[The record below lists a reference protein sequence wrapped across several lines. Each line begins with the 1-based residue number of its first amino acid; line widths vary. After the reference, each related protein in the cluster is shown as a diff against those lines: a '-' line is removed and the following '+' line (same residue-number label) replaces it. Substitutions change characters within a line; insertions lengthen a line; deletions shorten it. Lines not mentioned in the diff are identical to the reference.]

1 MGIEIERKFL
11 VNDSSWKKSI
21 QAVRCCQGYL
31 CPGSGITVRVRVM
44 AGKGYLTIKGKG
56 AGIARREYEYA
67 IPVVDAREMLERLC
81 EKPLIE
87 KNRYTFEHAGMIWEV
102 DEFLGENSGLIV
114 AEVELEREDQMFS
127 LPAWVGREVTGDPKY
142 FNAALVRNPYLRW
155 KE

>member
-1 MGIEIERKFL
+1 MGTEIERKFL

-44 AGKGYLTIKGKG
+44 ADKGYLTIKGKG

-87 KNRYTFEHAGMIWEV
+87 KNRYTFEHAGMVWEV
-102 DEFLGENSGLIV
+102 DEFFGENIGLIV

-142 FNAALVRNPYLRW
+142 FNAALARNPYSKW